1 MGRFYAKDGQFWLN
15 NKPQFIQA
23 GEFHYFRTPQDQ
35 WRHRLDLLKAAGF
48 NAVACYIPWLWHQ
61 LDEDVSDFDGHSHP
75 MRNLKGFLDLAD
87 EMGLLIIARPGPYIN
102 AETTNE
108 GIPPWVF
115 RKYPQVA
122 FISQADEAQN
132 IVSYMHP
139 DFINCVKKWY
149 KAVYEVLTPR
159 QITHS
164 GKIILIQLDNEM
176 GMMPWVRN
184 IMDTNPDTI
193 SRFSVYLKTTY
204 GKHLS
209 SRYPAEN
216 LTDFIRKTILHPGEL
231 YGEKIVEDYKLF
243 YRNYLHEYTTF
254 LWSEAKSCG
263 LDVLPVINIHGFANG
278 GKTFPIGISQ
288 LISVMRMDGMIS
300 ATDVYPGA
308 IGEGSFHQ
316 LLLVNEM
323 TKALQYQEQ
332 PLFSIEFQAGGNQDF
347 SNGQSSLYDLHSRL
361 CISSGMRAI
370 NHYLFCDG
378 ENHPVLSSVK
388 RHDWGHPVR
397 KDGSLRKHYFR
408 YPKLSKVLSSYGTD
422 LILSSPETV
431 TTIGFLLDYFMTE
444 VNNKFSQEAANIITH
459 QREVVLFDMIARG
472 LSLTHRYFNAVEISS
487 SDLDV
492 TRIPLIW
499 VMMEKQCNADT
510 QQKLVDYVNQGGKL
524 ILAGRMCVEDFNGA
538 ECTIL
543 RDAIGI
549 NQINGDLPFV
559 SSLINVLNYQDV
571 PVSFLETYSGKFDEV
586 FATRENGDI
595 AGFIKFMGKGKV
607 MMFGAAM
614 AANTMD
620 DLDIVHQMAMKMDC
634 PSPFILSN
642 WADVRLSRGENG
654 SFLFINNYQDDLV
667 ETTIEYK
674 EEVMFG
680 GNSVLLPARSG
691 LILPIDW
698 RLNKDVNIHYVT
710 SEIVEIVDDGST
722 IIIKT
727 AQDEFFAEIT
737 LQGYRCEQSSTIKQ
751 DDGIQR
757 IKLHGKEGVIVLRKA
772 G

>member
-1 MGRFYAKDGQFWLN
+1 
-15 NKPQFIQA
+15 
-23 GEFHYFRTPQDQ
+23 
-35 WRHRLDLLKAAGF
+35 
-48 NAVACYIPWLWHQ
+48 
-61 LDEDVSDFDGHSHP
+61 
-75 MRNLKGFLDLAD
+75 
-87 EMGLLIIARPGPYIN
+87 
-102 AETTNE
+102 
-108 GIPPWVF
+108 
-115 RKYPQVA
+115 
-122 FISQADEAQN
+122 
-132 IVSYMHP
+132 
-139 DFINCVKKWY
+139 
-149 KAVYEVLTPR
+149 
-159 QITHS
+159 
-164 GKIILIQLDNEM
+164 
-176 GMMPWVRN
+176 
-184 IMDTNPDTI
+184 
-193 SRFSVYLKTTY
+193 
-204 GKHLS
+204 
-209 SRYPAEN
+209 
-216 LTDFIRKTILHPGEL
+216 
-231 YGEKIVEDYKLF
+231 
-243 YRNYLHEYTTF
+243 
-254 LWSEAKSCG
+254 
-263 LDVLPVINIHGFANG
+263 
-278 GKTFPIGISQ
+278 
-288 LISVMRMDGMIS
+288 
-300 ATDVYPGA
+300 
-308 IGEGSFHQ
+308 
-316 LLLVNEM
+316 
-323 TKALQYQEQ
+323 
-332 PLFSIEFQAGGNQDF
+332 
-347 SNGQSSLYDLHSRL
+347 
-361 CISSGMRAI
+361 
-370 NHYLFCDG
+370 
-378 ENHPVLSSVK
+378 
-388 RHDWGHPVR
+388 
-397 KDGSLRKHYFR
+397 
-408 YPKLSKVLSSYGTD
+408 
-422 LILSSPETV
+422 
-431 TTIGFLLDYFMTE
+431 LDYFMTE

-459 QREVVLFDMIARG
+459 QREIVLFDMIARG
-472 LSLTHRYFNAVEISS
+472 LSLTHRYFNAVEINSG
-487 SDLDV
+487 DLDV

-614 AANTMD
+614 AANTLD

-698 RLNKDVNIHYVT
+698 RLNKDVKIHYVT
-710 SEIVEIVDDGST
+710 SEIVEIADDGST

-737 LQGYRCEQSSTIKQ
+737 LQGYRCEQSSTVKKTAET
-751 DDGIQR
+751 QR
-757 IKLHGKEGVIVLRKA
+757 IRTHGKDGVIVLRKA